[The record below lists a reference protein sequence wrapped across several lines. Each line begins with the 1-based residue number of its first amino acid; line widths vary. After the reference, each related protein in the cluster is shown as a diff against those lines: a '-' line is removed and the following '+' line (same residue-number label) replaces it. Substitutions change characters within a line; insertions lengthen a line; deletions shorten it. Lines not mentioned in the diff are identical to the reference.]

1 MLHSVQSIRNFAS
14 VCYRLLLTEFSELA
28 SNSKCFRRAWTNYK
42 LASSLVKQ
50 LKEERTST
58 LLARSGPDALEIV
71 DGLSFESEKERKDI
85 DAVLGKLE
93 ALL

>member
-1 MLHSVQSIRNFAS
+1 M
-14 VCYRLLLTEFSELA
+14 
-28 SNSKCFRRAWTNYK
+28 
-42 LASSLVKQ
+42 
-50 LKEERTST
+50 
-58 LLARSGPDALEIV
+58 LEII

>member
-1 MLHSVQSIRNFAS
+1 M
-14 VCYRLLLTEFSELA
+14 
-28 SNSKCFRRAWTNYK
+28 
-42 LASSLVKQ
+42 ASSLVKQ

>member
-1 MLHSVQSIRNFAS
+1 M
-14 VCYRLLLTEFSELA
+14 
-28 SNSKCFRRAWTNYK
+28 NYK

-50 LKEERTST
+50 SKEERTST
-58 LLARSGPDALEIV
+58 LLACSGPDVLDIV
-71 DGLSFESEKERKDI
+71 DGLSFESEKESKDI